1 MVTRSQSK
9 AQAETL
15 VKAPSKAHRFEKS
28 TSKVPPSTPPKS
40 TSTITLAPTT
50 PPPPKSTGV
59 EESKVS
65 QPELDDDDDK
75 TVNNDEVSVP
85 ENLKP
90 IFQEAYKILNEKL
103 VKTMPDSFN
112 LFNANP
118 EKCRELNKFVD
129 KIQGKKAGTSN
140 IRTMKTLRERL
151 HYNSNIIY
159 SKSPSKSSK
168 K

>member
-1 MVTRSQSK
+1 MVTRSQARALEEEK
-9 AQAETL
+9 AKKIQNLFRAKQA
-15 VKAPSKAHRFEKS
+15 KA
-28 TSKVPPSTPPKS
+28 PPKS

-118 EKCRELNKFVD
+118 EKCRELKKFVD
-129 KIQGKKAGTSN
+129 KIQGKKIGTSN
-140 IRTMKTLRERL
+140 IRTMKTLRVKL

-159 SKSPSKSSK
+159 SKSPSKIIK
-168 K
+168 T